1 MSHGTDLLSEAVSG
15 HYISDE
21 LCCKKMCLRN
31 MAAASEHP
39 ESELIQW
46 FRKDIVT
53 HQQSRLSAEEQSA
66 LGNTG

>member
-1 MSHGTDLLSEAVSG
+1 
-15 HYISDE
+15 
-21 LCCKKMCLRN
+21 

-46 FRKDIVT
+46 FRKDLVT
-53 HQQSRLSAEEQSA
+53 PHQSRLSAEEQSA